1 MRPHVSKRP
10 PPSRWLVALL
20 INAETLLALA
30 SGVAAEGRT
39 RDLQLDISLGG
50 HAIGLIGAFHQNET
64 GALSARRKELEELGI
79 KVPDHF
85 RPDDEVPLSAVPGL
99 SHRYDEARQRI
110 DLQVPDPLRLRK
122 IYDATP
128 QPDTTPETGRAATGA
143 VLNYTL
149 FANSNGARFHE
160 FWRYPGLSAN
170 LDGRVFSSFGVLSQ
184 SGIVANR
191 SLAAD
196 KADILRLD
204 TTWSYSDP
212 TTMLS
217 YRAGDTISG
226 GLAWTRP
233 VRLGGLQ
240 IQRNFGLRPDLV
252 TLPLPSID
260 GSAAVPSTVDV
271 FVNGIRTI
279 SQDVGSGPF
288 RINNVP
294 ILSGNGNASIV
305 LRDASGQQSETN
317 LPFAVSG
324 KLLRPGLTDF
334 SAEIGMPRLQY
345 GLRSSL
351 YAEQPAGSGSVRHG
365 LSDRITLMAHGEAA
379 REFGNAGAGAVVG
392 LGPLGLVSAGGAG
405 SWRGGATGSLAYL
418 AFETRLG
425 DVSFFASSQRSFGAY
440 QDLASATAS
449 PAALGTL
456 AFTLSRDTSAP
467 AADSRGWSWLQLPP
481 RAIDR
486 VSVGLPAP
494 LLGGGLN
501 LGFAQ
506 LRDVGGRTSRIV
518 NASYSRPLPRG
529 GSFYT
534 TVFADLVSGG
544 SAGAFAGLSFPFGG
558 NITSSVG
565 FTRSDGAW
573 ALAADVAKPIQQ
585 EPGSIGWRLRDVE
598 GADGQRRRSASLAYR
613 GDYGQAEGGVAQS
626 AGRLTGTAQLD
637 GALVAAGGGL
647 FLANRIDDAFAIAK
661 VGAPDVDVLHENRV
675 VARTG
680 AGGTALIPNLRAY
693 QSNRIAID
701 ASGLP
706 VTALAETT
714 QEVAAPPDR
723 AGIVV
728 DFAVRSAA
736 NAAIVVLHGR
746 DGRPLPAGTRG
757 ALQPGLRGVA
767 SPAPDFV
774 VGYDGRAFV
783 EHLGADNEIR
793 IRLADSECSAR
804 FPFAPQEGV
813 QVTIG
818 PIPCR

>member
-1 MRPHVSKRP
+1 MFKRP
-10 PPSRWLVALL
+10 LSRWLMALL
-20 INAETLLALA
+20 INADSLLAL
-30 SGVAAEGRT
+30 SGNVAAEGRT
-39 RDLQLDISLGG
+39 RDLQLDVSLAGQ
-50 HAIGLIGAFHQNET
+50 AIGLIGTFRQSET

-79 KVPDHF
+79 RVPEHF
-85 RPDDEVPLSAVPGL
+85 RPEDDVPLAAIPGL
-99 SHRYDEARQRI
+99 NHRYDEAGQSI
-110 DLQVPDPLRLRK
+110 DLQAPDALRMRK

-128 QPDTTPETGRAATGA
+128 QPDATPATGRATTGA

-149 FANSNGARFHE
+149 LANSSGAQFNE
-160 FWRYPGLSAN
+160 VWRYPSLSAN
-170 LDGRVFSSFGVLSQ
+170 LDGRVFSRFGVLSQ

-191 SLAAD
+191 SLALD

-204 TTWSYSDP
+204 TTWSYSNP
-212 TTMLS
+212 GTMLT

-279 SQDVGSGPF
+279 SQDVDSGPF
-288 RINNVP
+288 RINNLP
-294 ILSGNGNASIV
+294 ILSGNGNASV
-305 LRDASGQQSETN
+305 VVRDASGQQSETT

-351 YAEQPAGSGSVRHG
+351 YAEQPAGSGSVRYG
-365 LSDRITLMAHGEAA
+365 LSDRVTLMAHGEAT
-379 REFGNAGAGAVVG
+379 REFGNAGFGAVIG
-392 LGPLGLVSAGGAG
+392 LGPLGLVSAAGAG

-425 DVSFFASSQRSFGAY
+425 DISFFASSQRSFGNY
-440 QDLASATAS
+440 HDLASATAS

-456 AFTLSRDTSAP
+456 AFTLADAT
-467 AADSRGWSWLQLPP
+467 AATDAHGWSWLQLPP
-481 RAIDR
+481 RAVDR
-486 VSVGLPAP
+486 VSIGLPAP

-506 LRDVGGRTSRIV
+506 LREVGGRTSRIV

-529 GSFYT
+529 GSFYA
-534 TVFADLVSGG
+534 TVFADLASGG
-544 SAGAFAGLSFPFGG
+544 SAGIFAGLSFPFGG
-558 NITSSVG
+558 NVTSSAG
-565 FTRSDGAW
+565 FSRSGGAW
-573 ALAADVAKPIQQ
+573 ALAADLAKPIQQ

-598 GADGQRRRSASLAYR
+598 GAGGQRRRSATLAYR
-613 GDYGQAEGGVAQS
+613 GNHGQVEAGIEQG
-626 AGRLTGTAQLD
+626 AGRVAGTAQLD
-637 GALVAAGGGL
+637 GALVAAGGSL
-647 FLANRIDDAFAIAK
+647 FVANRIDDAFAIAK

-680 AGGTALIPNLRAY
+680 AGGTALIPNLRSY

-701 ASGLP
+701 ARGLP
-706 VTALAETT
+706 VTAVAETT

-728 DFAVRSAA
+728 DFAVRSAVD
-736 NAAIVVLHGR
+736 AAIVVLHGR
-746 DGRPLPAGTRG
+746 DGRPLPAGSRG
-757 ALQPGLRGVA
+757 AFQPGLRGVA
-767 SPAPDFV
+767 SPAADLV

-793 IRLADSECSAR
+793 IRLAEGECSAR
-804 FPFAPQEGV
+804 FPFTPQEGV

-818 PIPCR
+818 PVPCR